1 MSFSSRRLLTKI
13 YDLNIPKESNNKKE
27 KEKDLLLF
35 GQKLKTKKNNERKKL
50 FLINKTE
57 KGNNFINSTK
67 LKLDNNNND
76 NNTNKTID
84 VNKFPVIPKL
94 NIKNVIIKED
104 TNKNNLEEIKEENNI
119 LLLNYKLLESTSE
132 DSNYKLKDLK
142 NGIGWQSER
151 FCQYPQ
157 SIYIQFPKPVLIK
170 KIEIILP
177 EKNIPSIIRFYSYY
191 PKEETNNYLINY
203 KEVEYDLVNLIK
215 TNSNENTN
223 FKSREFRKI
232 YPNVKSIFFKLE
244 LDKNYLNLYNLFNQV
259 GLFKLDFYGEYLD
272 YKGNSEVNEIQ
283 LNYVKKS
290 KEDNIDLIGLCDKQ
304 LKELKKKMK
313 YNIEI
318 EDYMECKEIKFK
330 REKIR
335 LYEKKLQELE
345 EEKTNAI
352 KNEDISRTMAIKNL
366 IDKLKIDILNTMTNS
381 NSSKI
386 NNDEL
391 ILSDRYKSKKKYSK
405 FIEPLSRS
413 VQRKPKIFNLENI
426 DENKISNNNYNHTI
440 DNNNLILNDEPILP
454 KVFNKYNFN
463 TEGSE
468 AIKEIE
474 KGKLEKISKEI
485 LDEFSDITNI
495 LGEENMQKIFSKQ
508 YLWQEEGI
516 NILLEKLEEIIK
528 INNKNYK
535 NIITSIFK
543 LCLLIMED
551 SNPSNNIKIFEII
564 KKVFNYM
571 KNNKIKI
578 KLEKN
583 ITEEIF
589 YEIIKIKII

>member
-35 GQKLKTKKNNERKKL
+35 GQKLKTKKTNERKKL

-57 KGNNFINSTK
+57 KGNNFINNTK
-67 LKLDNNNND
+67 LKLDNNND

-345 EEKTNAI
+345 EEKTI
-352 KNEDISRTMAIKNL
+352 
-366 IDKLKIDILNTMTNS
+366 
-381 NSSKI
+381 
-386 NNDEL
+386 
-391 ILSDRYKSKKKYSK
+391 
-405 FIEPLSRS
+405 
-413 VQRKPKIFNLENI
+413 
-426 DENKISNNNYNHTI
+426 
-440 DNNNLILNDEPILP
+440 
-454 KVFNKYNFN
+454 
-463 TEGSE
+463 
-468 AIKEIE
+468 
-474 KGKLEKISKEI
+474 
-485 LDEFSDITNI
+485 
-495 LGEENMQKIFSKQ
+495 
-508 YLWQEEGI
+508 
-516 NILLEKLEEIIK
+516 
-528 INNKNYK
+528 
-535 NIITSIFK
+535 
-543 LCLLIMED
+543 
-551 SNPSNNIKIFEII
+551 
-564 KKVFNYM
+564 
-571 KNNKIKI
+571 
-578 KLEKN
+578 
-583 ITEEIF
+583 
-589 YEIIKIKII
+589 